1 VLFVHNTSH
10 LDDEPY
16 PTLLRDKGF
25 NSFPTL
31 CFMEADGN
39 VLGKPLQRTVAGFE
53 KTMALLKERQELA
66 GKPDDDATKA
76 RRFMVALGLGE
87 LKEQQVR
94 DENGQLKLSPADRA
108 EVELALVDYDFTA
121 IQAKL
126 TKKQLTPAQGD
137 TLVAEMLKQGHI
149 PSESRA
155 SGFWTM
161 VLQYA
166 AGVKDVKMAEQ
177 AFGELDK
184 RYGKDERYA
193 RLQARWQK
201 MLQEAKAK

>member
-1 VLFVHNTSH
+1 MHNTSH

-31 CFMEADGN
+31 CYMDADGN
-39 VLGKPLQRTVAGFE
+39 VLGKPLQRTVAGFA
-53 KTMALLKERQELA
+53 KTMALLQERQQLT
-66 GKPDDDATKA
+66 GKTDDDVTRA
-76 RRFMVALGLGE
+76 RRFMIALGLGE

-94 DENGQLKLSPADRA
+94 DESATLKLSPADRA
-108 EVELALVDYDFTA
+108 EVDLALVDYEFSA

-126 TKKQLTPAQGD
+126 TKKQLTPEQGN
-137 TLVAEMLKQGHI
+137 TLVVEMLKQGHI

-166 AGVKDVKMAEQ
+166 AGVKDVKLAEQ

-193 RLQARWQK
+193 RVLARWQK
-201 MLQEAKAK
+201 LLEEAKAK